1 MAKKQGIPRRDLER
15 DLESSL
21 VSLRYKEKQKWRTQ
35 GSLSEEDYFDLVYR
49 LKADKIEEFIQG

>member
-1 MAKKQGIPRRDLER
+1 MAKKQGIPRR

-21 VSLRYKEKQKWRTQ
+21 VSLRYKEMQKWRTK
-35 GSLSEEDYFDLVYR
+35 GSLSEEDYFDHVYR